1 MSEQSGIYCIENIIN
16 NKKYIGQTKRLNDRW
31 YHHRS
36 LLRDN
41 KHTNDHLQKAWNKY
55 GEENFKHYVLEYC
68 DYKLLDERE
77 IYWIHYYNTTDREYG
92 YNSKEGGQNGG
103 SVYTEESCKKMSE
116 SHKKLLED
124 PAEREKLSQ
133 YSKRVWA
140 NEDYRKSR
148 SGENHHMYGKKL
160 PEEWRRKISE
170 SGKGKHCERT
180 PAQIRAL
187 EIVHQNYKP
196 KNKILTPVRCIELNK
211 IYDNPT
217 VAANEFGVYTS
228 CITRVCN
235 GKRQT
240 FAGYHWEYFE
250 NNNGENNNS

>member
-1 MSEQSGIYCIENIIN
+1 MADKSGIYCIENLIN
-16 NKKYIGQTKRLNDRW
+16 HKKYIGQSKRINDRW

-41 KHTNDHLQKAWNKY
+41 RHLNDHLQNAWNKY

-68 DYKLLDERE
+68 DFELLDERE
-77 IYWIHYYNTTDREYG
+77 IYWIHFYNTLDREFG

-103 SVYTEESCKKMSE
+103 SVYTKESREKMSE

-124 PAEREKLSQ
+124 PIERLKLSQ
-133 YSKRVWA
+133 YSKAVWA
-140 NEDYRKSR
+140 DENYRKSR
-148 SGENHHMYGKKL
+148 SGKNHPMYGKKL
-160 PEEWRRKISE
+160 SDEWRRKISE
-170 SGKGKHCERT
+170 GEKGKHHERT
-180 PAQIRAL
+180 LAQIKAL

-211 IYDNPT
+211 IYENPT
-217 VAANEFGVYTS
+217 IAAEEFGVNTC

-235 GKRQT
+235 GKRKT
-240 FAGYHWEYFE
+240 FAGYHWEYINDWE
-250 NNNGENNNS
+250 NNVS